1 MLFVMFIYL
10 NKAHAYGRQGCN
22 HIQGIVL
29 HIIRWLQHWC
39 MGKCMFKII
48 KCALHEIIL
57 DKRGIFLEQPHETMC
72 PFYIIADET
81 T

>member
-1 MLFVMFIYL
+1 MFLVMLICL
-10 NKAHAYGRQGCN
+10 NKDHAYSRQGCN
-22 HIQGIVL
+22 HIQGIILSV
-29 HIIRWLQHWC
+29 IWWLQHWS

-48 KCALHEIIL
+48 KCALHEIIP

-72 PFYIIADET
+72 PFRIMVDET